1 METNKNKAKTTQ
13 RTTKR
18 PNTRSKPKTPTTAKK
33 TPKNNTIKKE
43 TEQQRTT
50 NAKIRMI
57 KAMERH
63 MCIVTTASK
72 SAKIDR
78 SRHYIWMNEDPEYK
92 KAIDELSEIVF
103 DVVESKLF
111 EQIKSGNTTST
122 IFFMK
127 CKMRGRGYIEKTE
140 MDLNVTRP
148 DLSDMSTDE
157 IRQLL
162 DSDDEQT

>member
-1 METNKNKAKTTQ
+1 MQPNKNKAKTT
-13 RTTKR
+13 RTTTKS
-18 PNTRSKPKTPTTAKK
+18 PNTRSKPKTPTTVKK
-33 TPKNNTIKKE
+33 TPKNNTNKKE

-63 MCIVTTASK
+63 MCIVSKASK

-78 SRHYIWMNEDPEYK
+78 SRHYIWLNDDSEYK
-92 KAIDELSEIVF
+92 KAIENLTETVHDMVENELF
-103 DVVESKLF
+103 Q
-111 EQIKSGNTTST
+111 QIKGGNTTST
-122 IFFMK
+122 IFYMK

-140 MDLNVTRP
+140 MDLNVNRP
-148 DLSDMSTDE
+148 DLSEMSTDE